1 MCYNGTDKERE
12 VPRMSYQALYRTYRP
27 RSFDEVAGQK
37 VIIKT
42 LQSALKQ
49 QKIAHAYLFS
59 GPRGTGKTSIAKIF
73 AKSVNCLHQPNDN
86 PCNACDLCKGIDRGD
101 IPDVI
106 EIDAASNNGV
116 DEIREIR
123 DKVKYMPSVG
133 RYKVYIVDEVHM
145 LTTGAFNALLK
156 TLEEPPKHVIF
167 ILATTEVHRI
177 PATILS
183 RCQRYDFKNIELS
196 EIIGKLEE
204 IVSKEEIEI
213 EKEAIR
219 SIAENAEGGLR
230 DAISLLDQTVSF
242 SDGKITDEDVHLVS
256 GSVSRTV
263 LNDML
268 LALYNKQISKAM
280 ALLEDLI
287 AAGKEMT
294 RITNDLILALRD
306 ILIEK
311 TMKVDRPRYEELTN
325 VLSVDRIYRYLDILN
340 KLQQDIKWTHQK
352 RAYVE
357 LALIR
362 MVEHKDVKAL
372 DHAHAIEDLRQKIE
386 KLESKAA
393 SAPVMT
399 RVEQTGKPLV
409 TVKDVERVLHESDK
423 DKKELLLKGWPHLK
437 DYPKEH
443 LKMAA
448 YLLYQGTLEAVS
460 DTLLVA
466 YDDVTMCKRIMEKET
481 KDQVLNILNNKHDL
495 VRDLIAIRTADW
507 EKIKAIY
514 LEQWTS
520 GNKKPVLPAYD
531 LGIYDE
537 HERIE
542 QKEPE
547 TIALAKAYF
556 GDRIKIKE

>member
-1 MCYNGTDKERE
+1 
-12 VPRMSYQALYRTYRP
+12 MSYQALYRTYRP

-37 VIIKT
+37 VIIRT
-42 LQSALKQ
+42 LQSALRQ

-73 AKSVNCLHQPNDN
+73 AKAVNCEHQPNDN
-86 PCNACDLCKGIDRGD
+86 PCNACDTCMGIERGD

-123 DKVKYMPSVG
+123 DKVKYMPSAG

-145 LTTGAFNALLK
+145 LSTGAFNALLK

-183 RCQRYDFKNIELS
+183 RCQRYDFKNIELTQ
-196 EIIGKLEE
+196 IIGKLEE
-204 IVSKEEIEI
+204 IVAKEAIEI

-242 SDGKITDEDVHLVS
+242 SDGKITDEDVHLVA

-268 LALYNKQISKAM
+268 LALYNKQISRAM
-280 ALLEDLI
+280 SQLEDLI
-287 AAGKEMT
+287 ANGKEMT

-306 ILIEK
+306 ILVEK
-311 TMKVDRPRYEELTN
+311 TMKVDKPRYEELARI
-325 VLSVDRIYRYLDILN
+325 LSVDRIYRYLDILN

-372 DHAHAIEDLRQKIE
+372 DQVQALEDLRREVEALKKKSVSLTE
-386 KLESKAA
+386 PLK
-393 SAPVMT
+393 PVQNE
-399 RVEQTGKPLV
+399 RTGRPIV
-409 TVKDVERVLHESDK
+409 TIKDVERVLHESDK
-423 DKKELLLKGWPHLK
+423 DKKELLLRGWPHLK

-448 YLLYQGTLEAVS
+448 YLLYQGQLEAVS
-460 DTLLVA
+460 ETMLVV
-466 YDDVTMCKRIMEKET
+466 YDDLTMCKRIMEKET
-481 KDQVLNILNNKHDL
+481 KGQVLEILNSKRNL
-495 VRDLIAIRTADW
+495 VKDLIAIRTTDW
-507 EKIKAIY
+507 KKIRTIY

-520 GNKKPVLPAYD
+520 GNKKPELPPHD
-531 LGIYDE
+531 LGIYAEDDRTE
-537 HERIE
+537 G
-542 QKEPE
+542 QEPE